1 MQKTVLIFIIF
12 ILTQLGAKEAI
23 GSLGELRTFMEKGQK
38 EGYFPKTVPID
49 DPLGRAFK
57 LETVDLLFR
66 KLIRWNS
73 GSRCPTAYDQI
84 ILATGNEGHYIVC
97 NYGRAA
103 VVLGSGDDEVEDATG
118 NDIYYPGGGNDTL
131 SLGSGSDI
139 IILGPNWGNDRVKMR
154 TSRVD
159 TSKILGY
166 DGSFPYRYGDFVI
179 FTKEVAREDIVW
191 RGNALCHRKT
201 DDCLYLPN
209 RKINVLFASHPKET
223 DYTVPEEKIVPL
235 SQLRAEGMWKKG
247 NLLYVARGDKG
258 LEIVDVTNPDAPV
271 VLSETVLPGRALSV
285 TVKKRIAYVAQGDYM
300 LEGKRGWVSVVDVHD
315 AKYPKVLGNL
325 VFGNI
330 VRTVAVKEG
339 VLYVPVNHKG
349 RIKGE
354 LNLYAVGVDR
364 KPVLLQKIPLSL
376 RHVDDIA
383 VFGRRLYV
391 LDRNAIVAVFDIANP
406 KLPQPVMRDLLFGK
420 KGYALH
426 VQNGMLAFIDEKH
439 RTHLYR
445 TTPNGALMEMC
456 ALPGAK
462 GQMFDSAPGENKLFI
477 DANRLYLYRAQGAAG
492 IAVYDLKGCK
502 EREGVAAGAEEP
514 SVSAIVRVGSCLLS
528 FQPLRNAR
536 CYPLE
541 RHKSAAQKVVKGPVK
556 KEKPISRGK
565 LQQRLY
571 KAALYDKAAKVKR
584 LLKLG
589 ANPNLKGHENVTP
602 MQIAA
607 RVGSLGALKAMLEAG
622 GKADDES
629 MILAAL
635 TEKTEAMKLL
645 ERYGGNI
652 RAKDSDGCTTL
663 HYIASDGPLEMVKY
677 LIEKG
682 VPYNVTCR
690 KNEAPIHWAN
700 AQSNCPVIR
709 YLESLYPKGTMKIIN
724 GQCEGKEQSD
734 AMRRRMEVK
743 RLETGDYSQLYQKI
757 KARQQAAMQRSR
769 VSKPPLPRNPV
780 KIKAKQKGN
789 MLHVKFMIKH
799 PMISPTQ
806 AMKKN
811 IYPRYIEHIDLRVGR
826 RLIADIST
834 GYNISKNPIFK
845 FKNIKNSD
853 TKSQVHVM
861 ARENTGK
868 RYSGSVVIKI
878 KEVSAMHGMAGDSHE
893 NTIDYHRTN
902 PGLFDA
908 DAVDDALEA
917 LYGKVHYEDGG
928 IEVTVPKVVSNS
940 WAVPV
945 TLKSDLDLESVAVLT
960 DGNAHPAVAV
970 FHIPKGV
977 KVDIAL
983 KMRVLTRFNDIHL
996 IVVGKGR
1003 DGRYHIVKKPFVVA
1017 YGEAT

>member
-23 GSLGELRTFMEKGQK
+23 GSLGELRTFMEKGQQ

-73 GSRCPTAYDQI
+73 GTRCPIDRDEI
-84 ILATGNEGHYIVC
+84 ILATGSEGHYIVC
-97 NYGRAA
+97 NRGRAA

-139 IILGPNWGNDRVKMR
+139 IILGPNWGNDRVKMG

-191 RGNALCHRKT
+191 RGTALCHKKT
-201 DDCLYLPN
+201 GDCLYLPN
-209 RKINVLFASHPKET
+209 RKINVLFASHPKEI
-223 DYTVPEEKIVPL
+223 DNTVPEEKIVPL

-271 VLSETVLPGRALSV
+271 VLSEMVLPGRALSV
-285 TVKKRIAYVAQGDYM
+285 TVKKGIAYVAQGDYM

-315 AKYPKVLGNL
+315 AEHPKVLGNL

-330 VRTVAVKEG
+330 IRTVDIKEG
-339 VLYVPVNHKG
+339 VLYVAVNHKG
-349 RIKGE
+349 REKSE
-354 LNLYAVGVDR
+354 LYLYATGVDR
-364 KPVLLQKIPLSL
+364 KPVMLQKTPLSL
-376 RHVDDIA
+376 KHVDDIA
-383 VFGRRLYV
+383 VFGSRLYV
-391 LDRNAIVAVFDIANP
+391 LDRHAKVEVFDIGDP
-406 KLPQPVMRDLLFGK
+406 KRPQPVMRDPLFGK
-420 KGYALH
+420 EGYTLH
-426 VQNGMLAFIDEKH
+426 VQNGMLAFVDKQHRIALYQASPDGTVQEKCLLTAPMGTLID
-439 RTHLYR
+439 
-445 TTPNGALMEMC
+445 G
-456 ALPGAK
+456 
-462 GQMFDSAPGENKLFI
+462 APGENKLFI
-477 DANRLYLYRAQGAAG
+477 GTKRLYKAQGGAG

-502 EREGVAAGAEEP
+502 EREGMAAGAQEP

-541 RHKSAAQKVVKGPVK
+541 THRSAAPKAAKGAVK

-571 KAALYDKAAKVKR
+571 KAALYDKAAKVKQ
-584 LLKLG
+584 LLRLG
-589 ANPNLKGHENVTP
+589 ANPNLKGHENATP

-635 TEKTEAMKLL
+635 TEQVEAMKLL

-682 VPYNVTCR
+682 EPYNVTCR

-743 RLETGDYSQLYQKI
+743 RLEAGDYSQLYQKI
-757 KARQQAAMQRSR
+757 KARQQAAMQQSR
-769 VSKPPLPRNPV
+769 ASKPPMPRNPV
-780 KIKAKQKGN
+780 KIKAKQKGD

-799 PMISPTQ
+799 PMITPTQ

-811 IYPRYIEHIDLRVGR
+811 LYPRYIEHIDLRVGR
-826 RLIADIST
+826 RLIADISM
-834 GYNISKNPIFK
+834 GYNISINPIFK

-853 TKSQVHVM
+853 TTSQVYLK
-861 ARENTGK
+861 ARENTGEH
-868 RYSGSVVIKI
+868 YSGSASVKI
-878 KEVSAMHGMAGDSHE
+878 KEVSAVHGTAGERNE
-893 NTIDYHRTN
+893 NAIDYHRTN
-902 PGLFDA
+902 PGFFDA
-908 DAVDDALEA
+908 DSVEAALEA
-917 LYGKVHYEDGG
+917 LYGKVHYEEGG
-928 IEVTVPKVVSNS
+928 MEVTVPKVISNPG
-940 WAVPV
+940 AIPV

-977 KVDIAL
+977 KADIAL
-983 KMRVLTRFNDIHL
+983 KMKAQKYTHDIRL

-1003 DGRYHIVKKPFVVA
+1003 DGQYHIVKKPFVVA

>member
-1 MQKTVLIFIIF
+1 MIKTVFIFIIL
-12 ILTQLGAKEAI
+12 ILIQLGAKEAI
-23 GSLGELRTFMEKGQK
+23 GSLGELRTFMEKGQHD
-38 EGYFPKTVPID
+38 GYFPKTVPID
-49 DPLGRAFK
+49 DLLGRAFK

-66 KLIRWNS
+66 KLILWNS
-73 GSRCPTAYDQI
+73 VSRCPTGYDQI

-103 VVLGSGDDEVEDATG
+103 VVLGSGNDEVEDATG
-118 NDIYYPGGGNDTL
+118 NDIYYPGGGDDML

-139 IILGPNWGNDRVKMR
+139 IILGSHWGNDRVKMR

-191 RGNALCHRKT
+191 RGNALCHTKT
-201 DDCLYLPN
+201 GDCLYLPN
-209 RKINVLFASHPKET
+209 REVNVLFASHPKET
-223 DYTVPEEKIVPL
+223 NYTVPEEKIVPL
-235 SQLRAEGMWKKG
+235 NQLRAEGIWKEG

-300 LEGKRGWVSVVDVHD
+300 LEDKRGWVSVVDVRDTKH
-315 AKYPKVLGNL
+315 PKVRGNL

-330 VRTVAVKEG
+330 IRTIEVKGG

-349 RIKGE
+349 RAKSE
-354 LNLYAVGVDR
+354 LYIY
-364 KPVLLQKIPLSL
+364 VLNEKNRPQLLTKLPLSS
-376 RHVDDIA
+376 RHVNDIA
-383 VFGRRLYV
+383 LFGRRLYV
-391 LDRNAIVAVFDIANP
+391 LGRHTEMEVFDVGSP
-406 KLPQPVMRDLLFGK
+406 KDPQPVMRDPLFGK

-426 VQNGMLAFIDEKH
+426 VQNEMLAFVDEKH
-439 RTHLYR
+439 HIRLYR
-445 TTPNGALMEMC
+445 SVPNGSPKQTCVLS
-456 ALPGAK
+456 GAE
-462 GQMFDSAPGENKLFI
+462 GQMFDSAPGENKI
-477 DANRLYLYRAQGAAG
+477 VIGTNRLYKAQGAAG

-502 EREGVAAGAEEP
+502 EREGMAAGTNEP

-541 RHKSAAQKVVKGPVK
+541 RHKSAAPKAAKGPLK
-556 KEKPISRGK
+556 KVKPISRGK

-571 KAALYDKAAKVKR
+571 KAALYDKAAELKR

-589 ANPNLKGHENVTP
+589 ANPNLKGHENGTP

-607 RVGSLGALKAMLEAG
+607 RVGSLAALKAMLEAG
-622 GKADDES
+622 GRADDES

-635 TEKTEAMKLL
+635 TEQVDAMKLL
-645 ERYGGNI
+645 EKYGGNI

-663 HYIASDGPLEMVKY
+663 HYIAADGPLEMVKY

-682 VPYNVTCR
+682 VPYNATCR
-690 KNEAPIHWAN
+690 KSEAPIHWAN

-709 YLESLYPKGTMKIIN
+709 YLESLYPKGTMKIVN
-724 GQCEGKEQSD
+724 GPCEGKEQSD
-734 AMRRRMEVK
+734 TMRKRLDVK
-743 RLETGDYSQLYQKI
+743 RLEAGDYSQIYQKI
-757 KARQQAAMQRSR
+757 KARQQAAMQQKRG
-769 VSKPPLPRNPV
+769 SKPPSPRNPV
-780 KIKAKQKGN
+780 KIKAKQKGD
-789 MLHVKFMIKH
+789 MLYVKFMIKH
-799 PMISPTQ
+799 PMLTPKQ

-811 IYPRYIEHIDLRVGR
+811 LYPRYIEHIDLRVGR
-826 RLIADIST
+826 RLIADISI
-834 GYNISKNPIFK
+834 GYNISVNPRFK

-853 TKSQVHVM
+853 TTSQVYLK
-861 ARENTGK
+861 ARENTGE
-868 RYSGSVVIKI
+868 RYSGSASVKI
-878 KEVSAMHGMAGDSHE
+878 KEVSAVHGMAGERNE

-902 PGLFDA
+902 PGFFDA
-908 DAVDDALEA
+908 DSVEAALEA
-917 LYGKVHYEDGG
+917 LYGKVHYEEGG
-928 IEVTVPKVVSNS
+928 MEVTVPKVISNPG
-940 WAVPV
+940 AIPV
-945 TLKSDLDLESVAVLT
+945 TFKSDLDLESVAVLT

-977 KVDIAL
+977 KADIAL
-983 KMRVLTRFNDIHL
+983 KMRVLTRFDDVHL
-996 IVVGKGR
+996 IVVGKDRG
-1003 DGRYHIVKKPFVVA
+1003 GRYHIVKKTFVVA

>member
-1 MQKTVLIFIIF
+1 MQKTVLIFIIL

-23 GSLGELRTFMEKGQK
+23 GSLGELRAFMEKGQQ

-73 GSRCPTAYDQI
+73 GSRCPVDRDEI

-97 NYGRAA
+97 NRGRAA
-103 VVLGSGDDEVEDATG
+103 VVLGSGNDEVEDATG
-118 NDIYYPGGGNDTL
+118 NDIYYPGGGDDTL

-139 IILGPNWGNDRVKMR
+139 IILGPHWGHDRVKMR

-159 TSKILGY
+159 TSNILGY

-201 DDCLYLPN
+201 GDCLYLPN
-209 RKINVLFASHPKET
+209 RKINVLFASHPKESN
-223 DYTVPEEKIVPL
+223 YTVAEEKIVPL
-235 SQLRAEGMWKKG
+235 SQLRAEGIWKEG

-258 LEIVDVTNPDAPV
+258 VEIVDVTNPDTPV

-285 TVKKRIAYVAQGDYM
+285 TVKKGIAYVAQGDYM

-330 VRTVAVKEG
+330 IRTVAVKEG

-349 RIKGE
+349 REKSE
-354 LNLYAVGVDR
+354 LYLYLTGADR
-364 KPVLLQKIPLSL
+364 KPVMLKQVPLSL

-383 VFGRRLYV
+383 AFGSRLYV
-391 LDRNAIVAVFDIANP
+391 LDRHARVEVFNIRDP
-406 KLPQPVMRDLLFGK
+406 KRPQPVMRDPLFGK
-420 KGYALH
+420 EGYTLH
-426 VQNGMLAFIDEKH
+426 VQNGMLAFVDAKH
-439 RTHLYR
+439 RIHLYR
-445 TTPNGALMEMC
+445 TAPNGSLKEIC
-456 ALPGAK
+456 VLSGAK

-477 DANRLYLYRAQGAAG
+477 DAKRLYRAQGAAG

-502 EREGVAAGAEEP
+502 EREGMAAGTQEP

-541 RHKSAAQKVVKGPVK
+541 THQSAASKAVKGPGK

-565 LQQRLY
+565 LQQRIY
-571 KAALYDKAAKVKR
+571 KAALYDKAAEVKR

-589 ANPNLKGHENVTP
+589 ANPNLKGHENATP

-635 TEKTEAMKLL
+635 TEQVEAMKLL

-652 RAKDSDGCTTL
+652 RAKDRDGCTTL

-682 VPYNVTCR
+682 VPYNATCR

-709 YLESLYPKGTMKIIN
+709 YLESLYPKGTMKIVN
-724 GQCEGKEQSD
+724 GPCEGKEQSD

-743 RLETGDYSQLYQKI
+743 RLEAGDYSQLYQKI
-757 KARQQAAMQRSR
+757 KARQQAAMQQSR
-769 VSKPPLPRNPV
+769 ASKPPMLRNPV
-780 KIKAKQKGN
+780 KIKAKQKGD

-811 IYPRYIEHIDLRVGR
+811 LYPRYIEHIDLRLGK
-826 RLIADIST
+826 RLIADISM
-834 GYNISKNPIFK
+834 GYNISSNPIFK

-853 TKSQVHVM
+853 TKSQVHVT

-868 RYSGSVVIKI
+868 RYSGSAAVKI
-878 KEVSAMHGMAGDSHE
+878 KEVSAMLGTAGDSHE
-893 NTIDYHRTN
+893 NTVDYHRTN

-908 DAVDDALEA
+908 DTVDAALET
-917 LYGKVHYEDGG
+917 LYGKVHYEEGG
-928 IEVTVPKVVSNS
+928 MEVTVPKVVSNPG
-940 WAVPV
+940 AVPV

-983 KMRVLTRFNDIHL
+983 KMRVLTRFNDVHL